1 MPHLSIRS
9 KLSLSLSLILL
20 IAFVAIN
27 LLNYNVSREALRR
40 NIIGDALPGISNTI
54 FLELQRDLVSP
65 VQTASQMA
73 HDTFLRDWV
82 MDGEKDQSKI
92 IKYLYEIKKKYGFF
106 TTFLISAKTLKYY
119 HFRGMHKTISPDNQ
133 HDAWYYNFL
142 KTGKEYELVV
152 DTDEAAQGALTI
164 FINYRLTDYQGNLL
178 GVTGVGLNLRQVGTM
193 LHGYQQR
200 YRKNIYLVDHQ
211 GMVQAHKDPTQVGKH
226 NIRKHEAMAGIAPA
240 ILSQTTG
247 APVHEY
253 DSESEH
259 LILISR
265 YIPELDWFLIVEHVE
280 DHTLQDIRDAFF
292 RNLIIGLAVTILVIV
307 INVLMVNFFQG
318 RLEKMATEDELTGLP
333 NRRHFL
339 SQARRELAQ
348 AIRYE
353 RDLSLLMIDID
364 NFKKVNDTMGHAA
377 GDQVLA
383 ETAGVLRQALREGD
397 LAGRMGGE
405 EFAVMLSQTAAKDA
419 WEVADRLR
427 RLVETWEVQTP
438 QGPCRVTISLGLSTR
453 RDKEDSIEDLLRR
466 ADQALY
472 GAKGAGRN
480 QVHMAA

>member
-20 IAFVAIN
+20 VAFIAIN
-27 LLNYNVSREALRR
+27 MLNYNVSREALRR
-40 NIIGDALPGISNTI
+40 NIMGDALPGISKTI

-82 MDGEKDQSKI
+82 MDGEKDESRI
-92 IKYLYEIKKKYGFF
+92 IKYLWEIKEKYGFF
-106 TTFLISAKTLKYY
+106 STFLVSAKTLKYY
-119 HFRGMHKTISPDNQ
+119 HFRGVHKVISPDDE
-133 HDAWYYNFL
+133 HDAWYYDFL
-142 KTGKEYELVV
+142 KTGKDYVLDV
-152 DTDEAAQGALTI
+152 DSDEAAQGALTI
-164 FINYRLTDYQGNLL
+164 FINHRLNDYQGNLL
-178 GVTGVGLNLRQVGTM
+178 GVTGVGLNMGEVGRR
-193 LHGYQQR
+193 LHAYQER
-200 YRKNIYLVDHQ
+200 YKKNIYLVDHS
-211 GMVQAHKDPTQVGKH
+211 GLVQAHKDPNLVGQR
-226 NIRKHEAMAGIAPA
+226 NIRKHAGIMEVAPA
-240 ILSQTTG
+240 ILGQTTD
-247 APVHEY
+247 APVNEY
-253 DSESEH
+253 DTEEEH

-280 DHTLQDIRDAFF
+280 DNTLQDIRDAFF
-292 RNLIIGLAVTILVIV
+292 RNLVIGLAVTILVIV

-318 RLEKMATEDELTGLP
+318 RLERMATEDELTGLP

-339 SQARRELAQ
+339 NLARREVAQ
-348 AIRYE
+348 AARYD
-353 RDLSLLMIDID
+353 RSLSLLMIDLD
-364 NFKKVNDTMGHAA
+364 NFKRVNDTMGHAA

-383 ETAGVLRQALREGD
+383 ETAGVMRQALREGD

-405 EFAVMLSQTAAKDA
+405 EFAVMLPHTAAKDA

-427 RLVETWEVQTP
+427 RLVESWEVQTP
-438 QGPCRVTISLGLSTR
+438 QGPCRVTISLGLSTM
-453 RDKEDSIEDLLRR
+453 RDKDESIEDLLRR